1 MSGQAEVWPRPVG
14 CVRSRGPWQLPFPSE
29 EALELG
35 QGGGLGALPLCHPR
49 RGVSMA
55 GGRRQLPVRAS
66 GCTACPPGGICRLLR
81 GLWGRHLARPVR
93 RLRGALPGSAFGTL
107 QWIKPSFIP
116 APGCP
121 LCSLKPPQGHLC
133 RPVPFHSAEHEQVLC
148 LDRLLRPCVLMEALC
163 PPGTLAERVLPPVPG
178 KVQSLPLCRLL
189 PHSGVTTVW
198 FQDVC

>member
-1 MSGQAEVWPRPVG
+1 MRCRCAIPGEVYPWLAGGGSSVCGPRAVPRVPRP
-14 CVRSRGPWQLPFPSE
+14 
-29 EALELG
+29 
-35 QGGGLGALPLCHPR
+35 PL
-49 RGVSMA
+49 
-55 GGRRQLPVRAS
+55 
-66 GCTACPPGGICRLLR
+66 GGICRLLR
-81 GLWGRHLARPVR
+81 GLWGWHLARPVR

-121 LCSLKPPQGHLC
+121 FCSLKPPQGHLC
-133 RPVPFHSAEHEQVLC
+133 RPVPVHSAEHEQVLC

-163 PPGTLAERVLPPVPG
+163 PPGTSAERVLRPVPG

-189 PHSGVTTVW
+189 PHSVVTTVC